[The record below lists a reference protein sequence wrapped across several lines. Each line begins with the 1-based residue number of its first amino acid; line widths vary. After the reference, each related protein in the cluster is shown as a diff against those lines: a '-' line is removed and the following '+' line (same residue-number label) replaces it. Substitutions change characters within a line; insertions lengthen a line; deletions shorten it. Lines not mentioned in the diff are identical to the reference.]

1 MSPLFVNRR
10 EICSLIFVLYT
21 FFLQREFAE
30 KVNSNGVKYGNL
42 FDYLGQKAKNGELGD
57 GSELTEAEY
66 RDALLTLEEENV
78 VSLVGHKRKPTIRF
92 V

>member
-1 MSPLFVNRR
+1 MSPLFVKRR
-10 EICSLIFVLYT
+10 EICSLICVLYT

>member
-1 MSPLFVNRR
+1 M
-10 EICSLIFVLYT
+10 IFVLYT

>member
-1 MSPLFVNRR
+1 MKLK

-21 FFLQREFAE
+21 FILQREFAE
-30 KVNSNGVKYGNL
+30 KVMSNGVKYGNL
-42 FDYLGQKAKNGELGD
+42 FDYLGQKAKTGELGD